1 MENIDYKL
9 AIQENLAHFRSK
21 KRRIA
26 EFVLE
31 HPQEVVSHSVQKL
44 ARLCDCDQT
53 TIVRFAQQIGF
64 SGISAL
70 KIAIA
75 RQSDMIWGDF
85 KGAPAQGDGDS
96 VLMRLARLHSDSIT
110 KTLSRLEGASMERL
124 MSLLDSRPRTMTYGA
139 GTSRLAAAD
148 LSVKFRRLGIE
159 CIHYEDLEM
168 SRTFLNYLGE
178 SGILFIFSNSGETE
192 SSLSLARLAK
202 QEHLTLI
209 VVTSYPGSK
218 LAALADICLVTD
230 SRHEH
235 PVRFGAMTSRI
246 AQFAVVDAISLLF
259 SMRDEELSWSYISK
273 AYHETE

>member
-1 MENIDYKL
+1 MENLDYQL
-9 AIQENLAHFRSK
+9 AIQEHMSHFRSK

-26 EFVLE
+26 AFVLE
-31 HPQEVVSHSVQKL
+31 HPQEVVSNSVQQL

-85 KGAPAQGDGDS
+85 KEAPVNGKEDS
-96 VLMRLARLHSDSIT
+96 VLARLARLHSESIS
-110 KTLSRLEGASMERL
+110 KTLSRLEGEPMKRL
-124 MSLLDSRPRTMTYGA
+124 MSMLDARPRTMAYGA
-139 GTSRLAAAD
+139 GTSRLAASD
-148 LSVKFRRLGIE
+148 LSVKFRRLGLE
-159 CIHYEDLEM
+159 CIHYEDFEM

-178 SGILFIFSNSGETE
+178 SGILFVFSNSGETE

-202 QEHLTLI
+202 QEHLTL
-209 VVTSYPGSK
+209 VAVTSYPGSR
-218 LAALADICLVTD
+218 LATLADICLVTD
-230 SRHEH
+230 NRHEH

-246 AQFAVVDAISLLF
+246 AQFSVVDAISLLF
-259 SMRDEELSWSYISK
+259 SMRNKELSWSYISK